1 MGVAAAVAFLAAR
14 AADLV
19 ADDVDPVVV
28 EDADPVVVEDADPVV
43 VEDADPGEIVVVVVC
58 VVGDKVVVFMQL
70 APDTPTMS
78 LS

>member
-14 AADLV
+14 AAGLV
-19 ADDVDPVVV
+19 VDDVG
-28 EDADPVVVEDADPVV
+28 PVVVEDADPVV